1 MSERSDDQSSLDI
14 FGLGDRAVA
23 RHTDPETS
31 HEAAESISRERITA
45 VQRALLWLLAAW
57 GTLSDEQIALR
68 YPASAPPA
76 SPSGLRTRRCEL
88 VQRGLVEHRGF
99 TVMERTGNRTRTWGL
114 TDPGYDAASA
124 TPEE

>member
-1 MSERSDDQSSLDI
+1 MSETDDL

-23 RHTDPETS
+23 RHSDPETS
-31 HEAAESISRERITA
+31 HEAADSISRERITA
-45 VQRALLWLLAAW
+45 VQRAVLRLLAD
-57 GTLSDEQIALR
+57 GGMLSDEQIALR
-68 YPASAPPA
+68 YPSSSPPA

-114 TDPGYDAASA
+114 TPPGYDEAGA
-124 TPEE
+124 TPED